1 MVKGH
6 SQSCRSSLQGLGTE
20 TLFASLDCK
29 FLQRKSV
36 TRSEDPAWA
45 ITQTCTNHQGP
56 QVHR

>member
-6 SQSCRSSLQGLGTE
+6 SQSCRSSLRGLGTE

-45 ITQTCTNHQGP
+45 IIQTRINHQSP